1 MHKYKVLKDF
11 TNPWGTPIE
20 ANPEG
25 LVAGNFVSVDFSDE
39 ELADPKVG
47 PAIEALI
54 ADGSI
59 ELIPAVF
66 VDYVVMTQLGVL
78 NDANE
83 TFQKGNVI
91 QFEQGSLE
99 AQALVTEGD
108 IMLKSDF
115 DALPVDESAPS
126 TITTPNATGIDPN
139 AEPRKRYRGQIV
151 MHESKRTVG
160 TQTFNHI
167 AIADGSELDLTDK
180 EYAGEVH
187 VSYPTQK

>member
-11 TNPWGTPIE
+11 TNPWGTPVE
-20 ANPEG
+20 ANPKD
-25 LVAGNFVSVDFSDE
+25 LVAGSFVAVDFSDE

-126 TITTPNATGIDPN
+126 VITTPNVTSIDPN
-139 AEPRKRYRGQIV
+139 TEPRKRYRGQIV

-160 TQTFNHI
+160 AQTFNHI
-167 AIADGSELDLTDK
+167 VVADGSELDLTDK

-187 VSYPTQK
+187 VSYRTQK